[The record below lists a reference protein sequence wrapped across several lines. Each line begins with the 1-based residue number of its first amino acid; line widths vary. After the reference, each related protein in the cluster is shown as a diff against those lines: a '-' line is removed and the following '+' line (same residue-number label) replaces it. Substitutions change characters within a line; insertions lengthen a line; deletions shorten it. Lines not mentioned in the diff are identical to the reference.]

1 MNNATKATNGTASTE
16 VKAEAKTT
24 PVVSIDLKKNPA
36 KEVSKPSPLS
46 LDIQLEKMN
55 VLYDLSQKRDKLL
68 ETKNNLSRFKTASD
82 ERTNTLDLSD
92 GKGSDFTTHNP
103 QVIGEIIELIKKDIA
118 TKLNIVEEQIIAVG

>member
-103 QVIGEIIELIKKDIA
+103 QVIGKSLSLSKKI
-118 TKLNIVEEQIIAVG
+118 